1 MPATSGRLVLI
12 ENAVAHEKERVT
24 RAVAGDARVP
34 PPPPPRQQHEKPAQ
48 KTSRWTS
55 TKSTRRT
62 DQRDKAIREEGT
74 GTKKYFP
81 ELGGYRDIKE
91 HQDYFDHSTGLYTHE
106 AKGAKGPSHEL
117 HARYDVL
124 YAKVAHNCDRSNLTS
139 DLRSHGASILIIYFE
154 EPLAAKDFVAEWEK
168 DAAEDA
174 AKEAEKSKEKE
185 GSSRHGRG
193 EDTNPDLQWHYQV
206 KANDNFVLA
215 GRKGIVTAILQ
226 SEPMMTTDTDH
237 DIVVFEV
244 RLDVAVC
251 NTEKVMVAVAGD
263 SINAAATGNNKITW
277 LQAMEKLWKLE
288 VRILGV
294 QFKPNFVQLVED
306 TRRAGYEFRTIA
318 MDFVSV
324 GKHQGVTSSFILGMG
339 PITTVK
345 MPETYRRVY
354 WEEVGEWMTFKDITD
369 WPGEHRLCGRY
380 PFREHSWYYWTKD
393 WPVYEVAY
401 QEAITN
407 RQIAHPPPQPR

>member
-1 MPATSGRLVLI
+1 MRKKG
-12 ENAVAHEKERVT
+12 VT

-34 PPPPPRQQHEKPAQ
+34 PPPSPRRQHEGPAQ
-48 KTSRWTS
+48 KTSRRTG
-55 TKSTRRT
+55 TKPIRRN
-62 DQRDKAIREEGT
+62 DRRDEAIREEWT
-74 GTKKYFP
+74 GNKKYYP
-81 ELGGYRDIKE
+81 ASGGWWDARE
-91 HQDYFDHSTGLYTHE
+91 HENWFDHATGLYTHE

-117 HARYDVL
+117 DGYDVL

-154 EPLAAKDFVAEWEK
+154 EPWAAKDFVAEWEK

-237 DIVVFEV
+237 DIVVFEAH
-244 RLDVAVC
+244 LDVAVC
-251 NTEKVMVAVAGD
+251 NAEKVMVAVAGD
-263 SINAAATGNNKITW
+263 SINAAAVGDNKITW
-277 LQAMEKLWKLE
+277 LQAMAKLWKLE

-318 MDFVSV
+318 MDCVSV
-324 GKHQGVTSSFILGMG
+324 GKCQGVTSSFILGMG

-369 WPGEHRLCGRY
+369 WPGDHRLCGRY
-380 PFREHSWYYWTKD
+380 PFREHSWYYWTMC
-393 WPVYEVAY
+393 WPVYELAY

>member
-1 MPATSGRLVLI
+1 MA
-12 ENAVAHEKERVT
+12 NEKKGVT

-34 PPPPPRQQHEKPAQ
+34 PPPSPRRQHEGPAH
-48 KTSRWTS
+48 KTSRRTD
-55 TKSTRRT
+55 TKLTRRN
-62 DQRDKAIREEGT
+62 DRRDEANREEWT
-74 GTKKYFP
+74 GNKKFYP
-81 ELGGYRDIKE
+81 ARGGWWDPRE
-91 HQDYFDHSTGLYTHE
+91 HKNWFDHDTRLYTHE
-106 AKGAKGPSHEL
+106 ANGAKGPSHEL
-117 HARYDVL
+117 NGYDVL

-154 EPLAAKDFVAEWEK
+154 EPWAAKDFVAEWEK

-237 DIVVFEV
+237 DIVVFEAH
-244 RLDVAVC
+244 LDVAVC

-277 LQAMEKLWKLE
+277 LQAMAKLWKLE

-306 TRRAGYEFRTIA
+306 TRKAGYEFRTIA

-324 GKHQGVTSSFILGMG
+324 GKYQGVTSSFILGMG

-354 WEEVGEWMTFKDITD
+354 WDEVGQWMQFQNITD
-369 WPGEHRLCGRY
+369 WPGEHKLSGRY
-380 PFREHSWYYWTKD
+380 PFREHSSYDWTKD
-393 WPVYEVAY
+393 WPVYELAY